1 MQLITQSFVTYL
13 KRVTLIALLAV
24 LGYGIGI
31 ALRPA
36 DSSLL
41 AVPTYCNH
49 EFCVELPGV
58 PGMKACM
65 VDRLL
70 VNATAHCT
78 NFWNDDYDT
87 HDCFETHCVMAQA
100 DD

>member
-24 LGYGIGI
+24 LGYGIGT

-41 AVPTYCNH
+41 AVPTQCNE
-49 EFCVELPGV
+49 EFCTWVAHTSPPYRV
-58 PGMKACM
+58 C
-65 VDRLL
+65 L
-70 VNATAHCT
+70 VGRIEHNTDTHCT
-78 NFWNDDYDT
+78 NFHNGDA
-87 HDCFETHCVMAQA
+87 HDCSEAPCP
-100 DD
+100 DENEDE